1 MSMASEGKSPFDAP
15 HGEWWNPKGRFISL
29 HMINPLRFQYFY
41 EKIGDLKGKTV
52 LDIGCGGGL
61 LAEEFAKKGG
71 RVTGIDLSENAI
83 RAAREHSEEAGLK
96 IEYLIASP
104 SDLIREERG
113 PYDVVVCAEI
123 LEHVEDLDG
132 FVKDATSLLKDGG
145 YFLFTTVNRTWL
157 SRILVIYLAE
167 HFLRLV
173 PKGTHQY
180 DMFIRPSTLVKT
192 LRRNRVYVREIKG
205 MVFDP
210 LRLTFRLS
218 TNTAANYIGYGIKGR

>member
-1 MSMASEGKSPFDAP
+1 MASEVKGPFDAP

-41 EKIGDLKGKTV
+41 ERMGDLRDKTI

-61 LAEEFAKKGG
+61 LSEEFAKRGG

-83 RAAREHSEEAGLK
+83 RAAREHAEEAGLK
-96 IEYLIASP
+96 IEYLVASP
-104 SDLIREERG
+104 SDLLKEGRE

-132 FVKDATSLLKDGG
+132 FVRDAASLLKDGG
-145 YFLFTTVNRTWL
+145 YFFFTTVNRTWI
-157 SRILVIYLAE
+157 SRVLVIYLAE
-167 HFLRLV
+167 YILRLV
-173 PKGTHQY
+173 PRGTHRHE
-180 DMFIRPSTLVKT
+180 MFIRPSTLVKA
-192 LRRNRVYVREIKG
+192 LRRRGIHVKEIKG

-218 TNTAANYIGYGIKGR
+218 GNTAANYLGYGIKGR